1 MGAGMDSALERHG
14 DGDVPL
20 ALSDILEAL
29 LGESTSSGITYGQL
43 MQRFGARSHE
53 MLLVFFTFPLCLP
66 VPIPGVTTSI
76 GIIATFVAALLAFGR
91 EPWLP
96 RRLSER
102 NISEQALK
110 QISSKLLA
118 ALRRIERYIHPR
130 WLGLTAAGWPTR
142 LHAYYLVALGLV
154 VMLPVPLPLA
164 NMVAALPMLLVS
176 LGLLERDGR
185 CIVAGY
191 VAVVPCA
198 IFYVALIFLGME
210 GMRQILTWLG

>member
-1 MGAGMDSALERHG
+1 MEARMGSELDQSRDDDDA
-14 DGDVPL
+14 V
-20 ALSDILEAL
+20 ALSDILVAL

-43 MQRFGARSHE
+43 MHRFGARSHE

-76 GIIATFVAALLAFGR
+76 GIIATLVAGLLAFGR

-96 RRLSER
+96 RRLADR
-102 NISEQALK
+102 AISEQALK

-130 WLGLTAAGWPTR
+130 WLGLTAPGWRTR
-142 LHAYYLVALGLV
+142 VHAYYLVALGLV

-210 GMRQILTWLG
+210 GMRQVMAWLT